1 MNQSLPVHCVCQQHK
16 PTWSNSAKR
25 LFIELTYIMGHS
37 TMDKSTA
44 KEGGRLWSGAL
55 LAIKELTPWNL
66 TLKFPKLQS
75 KKFFFTDLSW

>member
-16 PTWSNSAKR
+16 PTWSNSATQ

-44 KEGGRLWSGAL
+44 KEGGRFRSCIL
-55 LAIKELTPWNL
+55 LSYQIAN
-66 TLKFPKLQS
+66 S
-75 KKFFFTDLSW
+75 KRFNA